1 MSHRNHVHLFQ
12 FFHNKELN
20 NFFIA
25 VAIFAFGEGL
35 ISIFV
40 PIYLYQMG
48 YSIYAIIFFY
58 FLSSLSFVLLSYW
71 GAKIVSTAGAKHA
84 ILISLP
90 FFLLF
95 YLGLRFIQW
104 HWSLFFVL
112 PVIYTFARIFNNY
125 GHHLNFITHSERQ
138 KRGRE
143 ISFFGAATSLMYMSA
158 PFFGGLIIYKFGYPY
173 LYLIASIVLCLVA
186 IPLLLHRDRHEKI
199 QFSWRDL
206 VGDIFYKKK
215 RPLFISFSAYAV
227 ESTIGG
233 VIWPIFLIL
242 ILTTTFKTGLIVML
256 TMLVSLLVYYFI
268 GRLCD
273 EYDRGKLLKIGT
285 ALYGLSWIARMFVGG
300 AVSIFIV
307 DTYKNIAEKVLH
319 VPWSAKSYDLAERTD
334 YFRFIVSREIIFC
347 YSRLLVKPILI
358 LIFYLNF
365 YPFLLSFALA
375 AIFCL
380 GYVSL
385 NSGANQIKR

>member
-1 MSHRNHVHLFQ
+1 MSHRNHVRLLQ

-40 PIYLYQMG
+40 PIYLFQID

-58 FLSSLSFVLLSYW
+58 FLASFSFILLSYW
-71 GAKIVSTAGAKHA
+71 GAKIVARVGAKHA

-90 FFLLF
+90 FFLAF

-104 HWSLFFVL
+104 HWLLFFLL
-112 PVIYTFARIFNNY
+112 PVVYALARIFYNY
-125 GHHLNFITHSERQ
+125 GHHLNFLTHSERQ
-138 KRGRE
+138 RRGRE
-143 ISFFGAATSLMYMSA
+143 ISFFGAMTSVIYMSA
-158 PFFGGLIIYKFGYPY
+158 PFFGGLIIYWFGYSY
-173 LYLIASIVLCLVA
+173 LYLIASIVLCFVA

-199 QFSWRDL
+199 KFGWRDL
-206 VGDIFYKKK
+206 VNDIFDKKK
-215 RPLFISFSAYAV
+215 RSLFVSFSGYAV

-233 VIWPIFLIL
+233 VIWPIFLITIL
-242 ILTTTFKTGLIVML
+242 ITTLKTGLIVML
-256 TMLVSLLVYYFI
+256 TMVISLLVYYFI
-268 GRLCD
+268 GRICD
-273 EYDRGKLLKIGT
+273 DYDKGKLLKIGT
-285 ALYGLSWIARMFVGG
+285 VLYGLSWIARMFVSG
-300 AVSIFIV
+300 AVSVFFV

-319 VPWSAKSYDLAERTD
+319 VPWSVRSYDLAERTD

-347 YSRLLVKPILI
+347 FSRLLVKPILM

-365 YPFLLSFALA
+365 YPFLLSFAIA
-375 AIFCL
+375 AVFCV
-380 GYVSL
+380 GYASL
-385 NSGANQIKR
+385 NSASSQLKR